1 MVQAAKTAGEL
12 EALTIW
18 DSVTRLAE
26 DPIIDVRIGVARLVA
41 DATGEFSLKES
52 HHLLTMT
59 TERLYPRN
67 ARRWKLMKKLLRLL
81 ANDEA
86 TQVRAFVS
94 FLLDKDITTP
104 QGSSFNESGFAIF
117 SKPPRTTNQPL
128 NDVPSSIDNQIDDIA
143 AGVAEKMDLDHMR
156 WSVPSIVT
164 NSSSDLSGEYSPA
177 AQGQTGTLVPS
188 SSMPYASKSRPSL
201 TNSNS
206 IDTAG
211 SGTIHSE
218 DSQLGPRATEG
229 ESPRHRSGKSR
240 RNPNMTLSDLPQ
252 GIELTEAYQ
261 AAGLLTAT
269 RSTPSPGSER
279 RISFDGS
286 GNHSDGSDSSS
297 GRIDSMQI
305 PRRATLHRISSDPA
319 VSVASG

>member
-12 EALTIW
+12 EGLTIW
-18 DSVTRLAE
+18 DSVTRLAG
-26 DPIIDVRIGVARLVA
+26 DLIIDVRIGVARLVA
-41 DATGEFSLKES
+41 DATGKFSLKES
-52 HHLLTMT
+52 LHLLTMA

-94 FLLDKDITTP
+94 FLLDKDATTP

-128 NDVPSSIDNQIDDIA
+128 NDVPSNIDNQIDDIA
-143 AGVAEKMDLDHMR
+143 AGVAEKMDLDHVR

-164 NSSSDLSGEYSPA
+164 NSSDLSGEYSPTT
-177 AQGQTGTLVPS
+177 QGQTGILVPS
-188 SSMPYASKSRPSL
+188 SSTPYASESRPSL
-201 TNSNS
+201 TNPKST
-206 IDTAG
+206 DTAG
-211 SGTIHSE
+211 GGTSHSE
-218 DSQLGPRATEG
+218 DSQLSPKANGG

-240 RNPNMTLSDLPQ
+240 RNPNMTLGDLPQ

>member
-26 DPIIDVRIGVARLVA
+26 DSIIDVRIGVARLVA
-41 DATGEFSLKES
+41 DATGEFSLKGS
-52 HHLLTMT
+52 HHLLTIT

-86 TQVRAFVS
+86 TQVRQFVS
-94 FLLDKDITTP
+94 FLLDKDATTP

-128 NDVPSSIDNQIDDIA
+128 NDVSNNIDNQIDDIA
-143 AGVAEKMDLDHMR
+143 AGVAEKMDLDHVR

-164 NSSSDLSGEYSPA
+164 NSSSDLSGEYSPI
-177 AQGQTGTLVPS
+177 AQEQAVPS
-188 SSMPYASKSRPSL
+188 SSTPYASESRPSVAN
-201 TNSNS
+201 TNS

-211 SGTIHSE
+211 SGTGHSE
-218 DSQLGPRATEG
+218 DSQLGLKATEG
-229 ESPRHRSGKSR
+229 DSPRHRSGKSR
-240 RNPNMTLSDLPQ
+240 RNYNMTLGDLPQ
-252 GIELTEAYQ
+252 PIELTEAYQ
-261 AAGLLTAT
+261 AGLLTAT

-286 GNHSDGSDSSS
+286 GNHSDGSDSS